1 MSGLL
6 RIGEALSD
14 IKERLAALM
23 GRPGGPLAGELAD
36 LATVALD
43 LLDIVEGD
51 LEAEPDDAP
60 EDGGDAEPS
69 LGWSGT
75 GATGT
80 HDASAFLL
88 DLEEEHDG
96 REPEPV
102 EAWLVP
108 ARLDVFAEP
117 LPASPAFLST
127 PMLRSLARD

>member
-69 LGWSGT
+69 LGGLNCAPENGPGWWGGRDRGT
-75 GATGT
+75 DQT
-80 HDASAFLL
+80 
-88 DLEEEHDG
+88 
-96 REPEPV
+96 R
-102 EAWLVP
+102 
-108 ARLDVFAEP
+108 
-117 LPASPAFLST
+117 
-127 PMLRSLARD
+127 